1 MPMTEQ
7 LARGGFSTL
16 LEIEGDTVAG
26 PWCAPLQ
33 MLAEQSYD
41 NHASIHDDAT
51 AQKLG
56 FRGGTIEGPTHFS
69 QFVPLGVSV
78 WGERF
83 LESGCISAHYRN
95 AVFEGEEVQALMT
108 RPAPGSGHA
117 EIWMQK
123 RDGTEVL
130 RGTLSLAGD
139 TTPTALDRRLT
150 TLAPTGPLVILRDIR
165 VGMRSKR
172 QRVRM
177 DFDQNMGALYP
188 FSLTQKLTK
197 ITQASSWYSPRE
209 GASSPSSSPWG
220 RPIIP
225 LEMISVLLNY
235 TAKLDPFPVRGPVVG
250 LFADQ
255 EIRLIKG
262 PLFVGE
268 DYEIEREVVSLSE
281 SKRTESMWVRTSVHP
296 PGSNDVIA
304 TMLLNGASL
313 KESFVD
319 PDKRL

>member
-1 MPMTEQ
+1 MAMTEQ
-7 LARGGFSTL
+7 MVDGGFSTNL
-16 LEIEGDTVAG
+16 AGDGDTVAG

-69 QFVPLGVSV
+69 QFVPLGVSL
-78 WGERF
+78 WGQRF

-95 AVFEGEEVQALMT
+95 AVFEGEEVRALMS
-108 RPAPGSGHA
+108 RPPEGSNRT

-123 RDGTEVL
+123 KDGTEVL
-130 RGTLSLAGD
+130 RGTLSLATD
-139 TTPTALDRRLT
+139 TAPTALDQRLAG
-150 TLAPTGPLVILRDIR
+150 LAPTGPLVILRDIR

-177 DFDQNMGALYP
+177 DFDQVMGALYP
-188 FSLTQKLTK
+188 FSLAQKLTK
-197 ITQASSWYSPRE
+197 ITQASSWYSPAS
-209 GASSPSSSPWG
+209 GASSPWG
-220 RPIIP
+220 HAIIP
-225 LEMISVLLNY
+225 MEMISVLLNY

-255 EIRLIKG
+255 EIRLIEG

-268 DYEIEREVVSLSE
+268 DYEIEREVVALSE
-281 SKRTESMWVRTSVHP
+281 SKRTESMWVRTSVYR
-296 PGSNDVIA
+296 PGGTDVIA
-304 TMLLNGASL
+304 IMLLNGASL

-319 PDKRL
+319 PGD

>member
-1 MPMTEQ
+1 MPNTEKM
-7 LARGGFSTL
+7 ASGGFSTTL
-16 LEIEGDTVAG
+16 DIDGDTIAG

-69 QFVPLGVSV
+69 QFVPLGVFL

-95 AVFEGEEVQALMT
+95 AVFEGEEVRALVT
-108 RPAPGSGHA
+108 RPARDGGHA

-123 RDGTEVL
+123 KDGTEVL
-130 RGTLSLAGD
+130 RGTSSLAGD
-139 TTPTALDRRLT
+139 TTPTALDRRLAA
-150 TLAPTGPLVILRDIR
+150 LAPTGPLVILRDIR
-165 VGMRSKR
+165 VGMRSRR
-172 QRVRM
+172 QPVRM

-197 ITQASSWYSPRE
+197 ITQASSWYSSRE
-209 GASSPSSSPWG
+209 GASSLWG
-220 RPIIP
+220 KPIIP
-225 LEMISVLLNY
+225 MEMISVLLNY

-255 EIRLIKG
+255 EIRLING

-268 DYEIEREVVSLSE
+268 DYEIEREIVAVGE
-281 SKRTESMWVRTSVHP
+281 SKRTESMWVRTSVYHR
-296 PGSNDVIA
+296 GSNDVIA

-319 PDKRL
+319 TGNN